1 MSDVTPQPGASG
13 EGAFGGGRLPGQ
25 GAPGLPA
32 GDPAAAASPG
42 PDEPPAPT
50 GVDLA
55 RVALRAAKEEARA
68 RGALVQQKRQ
78 ARRGGLR
85 SGARADGR
93 DPVPLSSA
101 INRLI
106 ADQAWETPAAVGGVM
121 GRWPQI
127 VGEDLAHHCEP
138 LSYDEAPDQRVL
150 TVQCDSTAWATQVRL
165 LAPQLLARL
174 NADLGQGT
182 VQRIKVLGPHAPA
195 RRFGP
200 LRAPGS
206 VGPRDTYG

>member
-1 MSDVTPQPGASG
+1 MSEKP
-13 EGAFGGGRLPGQ
+13 LPG
-25 GAPGLPA
+25 
-32 GDPAAAASPG
+32 PAAPK
-42 PDEPPAPT
+42 PPEPS

-55 RVALRAAKEEARA
+55 RVALRAAKEQARA
-68 RGALVQQKRQ
+68 RGNAAQQKKQ

-93 DPVPLSSA
+93 DPLPLGAA

-106 ADQAWETPAAVGGVM
+106 TERGWETPAAVGGVM

-127 VGEDLAHHCEP
+127 VGPEVALHCEP
-138 LSYDEAPDQRVL
+138 QKYDEDERVL
-150 TVQCDSTAWATQVRL
+150 TVQCDSTAWATQLRL
-165 LAPQLLARL
+165 LAPQLVARL

-182 VQRIKVLGPHAPA
+182 VKMIKVLGPGGPA
-195 RRFGP
+195 RRYGS

-206 VGPRDTYG
+206 RGPGDTYG